1 LRLTAQEQAEADNS
15 REGRTNCTFFVH
27 NINYIDQNFLCNQK
41 IKYVCE
47 IFYWRD
53 VTACFTMTYDGKDF
67 DIFVILFER

>member
-1 LRLTAQEQAEADNS
+1 LSTDTSENANFNVFFLFSYLDPLQELFTE
-15 REGRTNCTFFVH
+15 F
-27 NINYIDQNFLCNQK
+27 IM
-41 IKYVCE
+41 VCE